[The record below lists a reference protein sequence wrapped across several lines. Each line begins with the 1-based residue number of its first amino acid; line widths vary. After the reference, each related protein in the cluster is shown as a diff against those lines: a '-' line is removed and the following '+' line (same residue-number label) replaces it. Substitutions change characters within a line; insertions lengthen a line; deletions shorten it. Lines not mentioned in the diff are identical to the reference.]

1 MRGLFVSLIAV
12 SAIITAFG
20 CGKKEETTTI
30 TPPSTTTTGG
40 TPTTTTPSAM
50 ADFSSDE
57 KAAATVQ
64 GLLTTDASMS
74 GTNLKV
80 EAKDKT
86 IHIMGD
92 VKSNDQ
98 KRKIDEI
105 TKTLEAP
112 AQAAGYKFMNMAI
125 VKG

>member
-1 MRGLFVSLIAV
+1 MRGFLVSLIAV
-12 SAIITAFG
+12 SAIIAAMG
-20 CGKKEETTTI
+20 CGKKEDTTTI

-40 TPTTTTPSAM
+40 TPTTTTSAM
-50 ADFSSDE
+50 ADFSTDE

-64 GLLTTDASMS
+64 GLLTTDASMA
-74 GTNLKV
+74 GTNVRV
-80 EAKDKT
+80 EAKDKM

-105 TKTLEAP
+105 TKSLEAP